1 MLGEFSL
8 NNMKITFMGMLPTPK
23 FLSYVLYVGPVR
35 QYRYL
40 TLREFSL
47 NNTKIAFM
55 GMLPT
60 PKFLLYVPYVGPI
73 LLYIAM
79 YCRTGIHT
87 DTYNRNFRVQSAKVV
102 QQSWYS
108 RFVVVSLQFLH
119 FVLPCLNL
127 CISLLC

>member
-60 PKFLLYVPYVGPI
+60 PKFLLYVPYVAQCSKTVMTP
-73 LLYIAM
+73 LK
-79 YCRTGIHT
+79 
-87 DTYNRNFRVQSAKVV
+87 NRVRSRAIEG
-102 QQSWYS
+102 YS
-108 RFVVVSLQFLH
+108 
-119 FVLPCLNL
+119 LNENL
-127 CISLLC
+127 RPN

>member
-60 PKFLLYVPYVGPI
+60 PKFLLYVPYVGPVRQ
-73 LLYIAM
+73 YIA
-79 YCRTGIHT
+79 YTAKLACRPVRIIGTLEYLKSLGLKSLGLKCPLT
-87 DTYNRNFRVQSAKVV
+87 FREMTFLPWNF
-102 QQSWYS
+102 QQ
-108 RFVVVSLQFLH
+108 
-119 FVLPCLNL
+119 
-127 CISLLC
+127 

>member
-60 PKFLLYVPYVGPI
+60 PKFLLYVPYVGPVRQ
-73 LLYIAM
+73 YIAF
-79 YCRTGIHT
+79 TAKWHT
-87 DTYNRNFRVQSAKVV
+87 YDRHYR
-102 QQSWYS
+102 Y
-108 RFVVVSLQFLH
+108 
-119 FVLPCLNL
+119 VLD
-127 CISLLC
+127 LLLPSQAGNVKMLYH